1 MKVIAIANQKGGA
14 GKTST
19 ASALWYWLNHNGHD
33 ALAIDHDAQCNL
45 SSAAAAK
52 TNGGTALGILTQ
64 ELAAPDVIQHTE
76 QGDIIAASAKLSA
89 ADTMLADE
97 TGKEFRIKEALEPLA
112 DAYDFAIID
121 TPPHIGVLT
130 KNALTAADYVVIPSQ
145 GDAFSLSGIE
155 QIGKSID
162 AIRHYY
168 NPALKVEGILL
179 TRFNPRTT
187 ISQVIRD
194 SIEET
199 AQCMG
204 ARLFETTI
212 REATAVKEAQLIHLS
227 IFQHAPSSNVAED
240 YENFCKELIGGISL

>member
-33 ALAIDHDAQCNL
+33 ALAIDLDAQCNL

-145 GDAFSLSGIE
+145 GDAFSLSEG
-155 QIGKSID
+155 
-162 AIRHYY
+162 RR
-168 NPALKVEGILL
+168 NPADKIQPTDDHLAGH
-179 TRFNPRTT
+179 PR
-187 ISQVIRD
+187 QHRRD
-194 SIEET
+194 
-199 AQCMG
+199 G
-204 ARLFETTI
+204 AAHG
-212 REATAVKEAQLIHLS
+212 REALRDDHPRS
-227 IFQHAPSSNVAED
+227 D
-240 YENFCKELIGGISL
+240 RR